1 MGTAKHEFFSAN
13 TEIKVSHGLAFLLL
27 RNIKDNG
34 SKYALASS
42 VTSIEFDSKYFV
54 TFVDGNGD
62 NQIIASESLIN
73 FAGLSS
79 IEVLD
84 YLYQDHEMEHYFIK
98 GHYFSTRLSS
108 PVPHPLYPLPE
119 ALGF

>member
-1 MGTAKHEFFSAN
+1 
-13 TEIKVSHGLAFLLL
+13 
-27 RNIKDNG
+27 
-34 SKYALASS
+34 LASS
-42 VTSIEFDSKYFV
+42 VTSIEFDSKYSV

-62 NQIIASESLIN
+62 NQITASESLIN
-73 FAGLSS
+73 CAGLSS

-108 PVPHPLYPLPE
+108 PVPHLLYPLPE
-119 ALGF
+119 ALGFGGASYT